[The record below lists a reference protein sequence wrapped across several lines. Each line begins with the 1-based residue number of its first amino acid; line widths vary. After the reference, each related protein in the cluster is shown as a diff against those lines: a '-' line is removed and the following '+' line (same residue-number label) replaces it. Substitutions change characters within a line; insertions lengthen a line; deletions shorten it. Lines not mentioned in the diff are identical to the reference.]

1 MSVTPIFRVLRILLI
16 FRPNANPNDLEES
29 FSSQTAGSCAST
41 FAPGGPPVVR
51 SSFTSLLRRILICQI
66 TGALHACNLIRLQV
80 VLVSIVFKPTA
91 IQNLSVSPVALVG
104 NSCLAAFISQQN
116 KLLLGMVV
124 HNLVCQ
130 PGKQS

>member
-1 MSVTPIFRVLRILLI
+1 MPALSLGV
-16 FRPNANPNDLEES
+16 RPVALP
-29 FSSQTAGSCAST
+29 
-41 FAPGGPPVVR
+41 
-51 SSFTSLLRRILICQI
+51 SFTSQLKRVLIGQI
-66 TGALHACNLIRLQV
+66 SGALHACNLIRLQV
-80 VLVSIVFKPTA
+80 VLVSIVFKPTT

-130 PGKQS
+130 SSKQS